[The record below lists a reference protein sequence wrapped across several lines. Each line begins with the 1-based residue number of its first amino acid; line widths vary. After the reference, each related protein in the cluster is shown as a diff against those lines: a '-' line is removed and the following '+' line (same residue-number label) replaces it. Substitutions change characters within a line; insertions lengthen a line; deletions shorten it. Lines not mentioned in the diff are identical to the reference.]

1 MLVALFLV
9 GCSGGGGGGGGGT
22 IKIGLIAPLTG
33 EIKTFGESTKAG
45 FELALEQ
52 AGYQAGNFKI
62 EVVIGDDKADP
73 AEGVNLAERMINQDG
88 VKAIVGSVTSGV
100 SIPVAEVTN
109 ANQIVSISGTATSE
123 KLTVD
128 DNGNRKPYAFRA
140 CFIDPFQGQVSAK
153 FALNTLG
160 AKTAAVLYDKG
171 NDYTVGLAENFMA
184 NFEAGGGKIVFSE
197 TYAQSDTDFSALVTN
212 IANANP
218 DVLFLPDYYPK
229 VSLIAAAVRDRGLN
243 VTMMGGDGW
252 DSSDL
257 DFGLLDGGYFTNHY
271 SPEDPR
277 PEVQTFVKAYQ
288 DKYGEVPDALATLAY
303 DATNILL
310 EAIKQANSNDPTK
323 IRDAMQNLKGFQAV
337 SGSIS
342 FDEKGNPVKSAA
354 ILQVDGAGR
363 TYKFVENVSP

>member
-45 FELALEQ
+45 FDLALEQ

-62 EVVIGDDKADP
+62 EFVVGDDKADP

-109 ANQIVSISGTATSE
+109 ANNIVSISGTATSE

-128 DNGNRKPYAFRA
+128 DNGNRKAYAFRA

-184 NFEAGGGKIVFSE
+184 NFEAGGGTVVFSE

-212 IANANP
+212 IASQNP

-277 PEVQTFVKAYQ
+277 PEVQNFVKAYQ
-288 DKYGEVPDALATLAY
+288 DKYGTVPDALATLAY

-310 EAIKQANSNDPTK
+310 EAIKQANSDDPTK
-323 IRDAMQNLKGFQAV
+323 IRDAMQNLSGFQAV

-342 FDEKGNPVKSAA
+342 FDSKGNPVKSAA
-354 ILQVDGAGR
+354 ILQVDGASKS
-363 TYKFVENVSP
+363 YKFVENVSP